1 MHAAM
6 RPDGS
11 MVLIIERAELPD
23 VEDALTLFEDV
34 AKQQAGDDS
43 IDADEHQEIS
53 KLAALLDNLCTAL
66 TKAEGRSRHRR
77 HHVIRR

>member
-6 RPDGS
+6 RRDGT
-11 MVLIIERAELPD
+11 MVLTIEQSELAD

-34 AKQQAGDDS
+34 AKEQAGDDS
-43 IDADEHQEIS
+43 IEADEHQEIS

-66 TKAEGRSRHRR
+66 MQAEGRPRHLA
-77 HHVIRR
+77 